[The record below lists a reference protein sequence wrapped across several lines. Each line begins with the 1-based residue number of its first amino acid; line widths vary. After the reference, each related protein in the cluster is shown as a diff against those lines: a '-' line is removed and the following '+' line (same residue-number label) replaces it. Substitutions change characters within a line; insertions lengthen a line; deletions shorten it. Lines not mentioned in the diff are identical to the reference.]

1 MFPFKE
7 DLDTFASNKQ
17 FFSIQQKQ
25 HNVTKFV
32 TEVTENLD
40 LFGEISYFGEKLDDS
55 DCLNLIKSKV
65 KIPFQVK
72 MDVTL

>member
-32 TEVTENLD
+32 TELTEN
-40 LFGEISYFGEKLDDS
+40 LFGEISYFGEKLDGS